1 MSLIRLDSLLKRA
14 ISIIII
20 LALLFG
26 FQVSPAGASADPA
39 VAQGQATRLYSAYF
53 LRLPDLDGLRF
64 WIDHL
69 MSGGS
74 LHDTSQFFAESE
86 EFKSRYGSIDNTQF
100 VELIYANVLG
110 RAPDS
115 AGRTFWVNGLES
127 GQFQRGG
134 VMVGFSESPEFVIAT
149 GTTPPQPSRSF
160 GDGLHTDVAGTW
172 RNISN
177 EDACYW
183 ERLSGFGGSDDEII
197 DLDLNYD
204 EGRTIVTIEPSD
216 AGFYSLDC
224 GTWVPDVGPITIS
237 PDEPFAGGTFRVGRD
252 ISPGTWQSDSG
263 AENCYWARLSGFRG
277 VFSGDVITN
286 NFAPGLQTVTISP
299 SDEGFQSSGCG
310 LWVRIA

>member
-1 MSLIRLDSLLKRA
+1 
-14 ISIIII
+14 
-20 LALLFG
+20 
-26 FQVSPAGASADPA
+26 
-39 VAQGQATRLYSAYF
+39 
-53 LRLPDLDGLRF
+53 
-64 WIDHL
+64 
-69 MSGGS
+69 
-74 LHDTSQFFAESE
+74 
-86 EFKSRYGSIDNTQF
+86 
-100 VELIYANVLG
+100 
-110 RAPDS
+110 
-115 AGRTFWVNGLES
+115 
-127 GQFQRGG
+127 
-134 VMVGFSESPEFVIAT
+134 MVGFSESPEFVIAT

-286 NFAPGLQTVTISP
+286 NFAPGPQTVTISP